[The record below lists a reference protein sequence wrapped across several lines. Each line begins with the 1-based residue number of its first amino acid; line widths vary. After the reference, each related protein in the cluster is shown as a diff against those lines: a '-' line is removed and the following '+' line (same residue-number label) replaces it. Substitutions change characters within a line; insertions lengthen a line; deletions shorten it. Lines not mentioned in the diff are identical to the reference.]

1 MTCHFCGR
9 PIPRAQL
16 NNHHIIPKSQGGV
29 VTAPAHRSCHV
40 KHHSTN
46 GHFRYWGR
54 VGGQLSAIT
63 RQWAFNLKHIRDDP
77 AYELDRQFYRMFYAK
92 G

>member
-9 PIPRAQL
+9 RIPRAQL
-16 NNHHIIPKSQGGV
+16 NNHHIVPKSEGGV
-29 VTAPAHRSCHV
+29 VTAPAHRSCHI

-54 VGGQLSAIT
+54 IGGQLSAIT

-77 AYELDRQFYRMFYAK
+77 TYELDRQFYRMFYAK